1 MEPWRQVAN
10 EQEAMKQS
18 TNDKLIGK
26 VIDNFEIQDVIGQGG
41 MGIVYRAYHPALQL
55 NAAVKVMKS
64 ELALQKGFYER
75 FLQEARTVARLEHP
89 NIVDVINFGRYE
101 DSYYLMMDFIQ
112 GPGLRRLIQEN
123 KKGLPIWDALQI
135 GWQIADVLVYSHAAG
150 VLHRD
155 LKPDNILLTHSV
167 RPNRPY
173 RVIVTDFGLVKLGQG
188 SLLETQ
194 EGISLGTPAYMSP
207 EQCRGEEVDGRTD
220 IYALGVLLYET
231 VTGQRPY
238 PIRNVFDAARY
249 HGSGKLV
256 SPRAL
261 NPAIPNELES
271 LIQSM
276 LDPDPEKRLPTAAEA
291 TDDLQEI
298 MATISQVNGG
308 KQISSLVQL
317 RVAGETPEVDEVVQ
331 GMGSFTPTQAPEG
344 EKGEVD
350 YFVSVSFEGKQED
363 KVYPLGSRPVIV
375 GRLPTSDIVLD
386 MPGQRF
392 VSKRHCEILVRD
404 QRVLIRDLGSTNGTL
419 LGEERLESN
428 VFREW
433 HPDVEVGLGPF
444 RLDLKTSHEMQ
455 AVPSPPVGDLGDP
468 LSSMQVTLVRSTLK
482 LSCANAVPSRLPLG
496 VQHPVIIGRSV
507 DCDMVIDHPHVSK
520 QHCRI
525 QLGSDGVEIVDLRS
539 TNGTFLNDQRLPPHT
554 AVLWRNSNTIKVG
567 PYHIT
572 LEDKSPEKAR

>member
-1 MEPWRQVAN
+1 MAN

-55 NAAVKVMKS
+55 NAAVKVMKP
-64 ELALQKGFYER
+64 ELALQTGFYER

-101 DSYYLMMDFIQ
+101 DSYYLMMDFVQ

-123 KKGLPIWDALQI
+123 KNGLPIWDALQI

-220 IYALGVLLYET
+220 IYGLGVLLYET
-231 VTGQRPY
+231 ITGQRPY
-238 PIRNVFDAARY
+238 PIRNVFDAARF
-249 HGSGKLV
+249 HSSGKLV
-256 SPRAL
+256 STRAL
-261 NPAIPNELES
+261 NSAVPNELDL
-271 LIQSM
+271 LIRRM
-276 LDPDPEKRLPTAAEA
+276 LDPDPEKRLATAAEA

-298 MATISQVNGG
+298 MATISQVDGG

-317 RVAGETPEVDEVVQ
+317 RVAGESQEVDQ
-331 GMGSFTPTQAPEG
+331 AIPQPGSFTPTQAPEG
-344 EKGEVD
+344 AKSEIH
-350 YFVSVSFEGKQED
+350 YFVSVSFQGNRED
-363 KVYPLGSRPVIV
+363 KVYPLGPQPAIV
-375 GRLPTSDIVLD
+375 GRLPSSDIVLD
-386 MPGQRF
+386 MSGQRY

-419 LGEERLESN
+419 LGDERLKSN

-433 HPDVEVGLGPF
+433 LPETEVVLGPF
-444 RLDLKTSHEMQ
+444 RLALRTSQEMQ
-455 AVPSPPVGDLGDP
+455 AVPSPPVGDSGEP

-482 LSCANAVPSRLPLG
+482 IACSNAVPSRLPLG
-496 VQHPVIIGRSV
+496 MDHPVVIGRSV

-520 QHCRI
+520 RHCRI

-539 TNGTFLNDQRLPPHT
+539 TNGTYLGDQRLPPHT
-554 AVLWRNSNTIKVG
+554 AVPWRSSRSIEIG
-567 PYHIT
+567 PFNVT
-572 LEDKSPEKAR
+572 LEDKGTD